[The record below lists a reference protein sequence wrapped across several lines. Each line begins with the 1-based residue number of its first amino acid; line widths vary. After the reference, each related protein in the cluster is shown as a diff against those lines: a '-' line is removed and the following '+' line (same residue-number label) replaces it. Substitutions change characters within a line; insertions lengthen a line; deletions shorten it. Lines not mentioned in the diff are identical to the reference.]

1 MVAVN
6 DIVDVHYVR
15 QGTAGYSN
23 VDVLPGDR
31 LVAINGLTCGHV
43 GIQRI
48 QQLLRGAR
56 DSAVELT
63 LVRKKGDELY
73 SVCLRRHRRF
83 EFQDYDAPSDESLE
97 LQAAVKRH
105 SAPTRINMRAPQSLL
120 ESAPAHTPDPAP
132 APTPTLVSTL
142 AQPDYRR
149 LTSSADP
156 GPRRLQQQLR
166 EDEGEDDSSRCSS
179 GPASQLPSARPFD
192 MPPVLE
198 RWLGLS
204 CARAQILAPAYISLH
219 ALW

>member
-1 MVAVN
+1 
-6 DIVDVHYVR
+6 VDVHYVR

-63 LVRKKGDELY
+63 LVRKRGDELY
-73 SVCLRRHRRF
+73 SVRLRRHRRF
-83 EFQDYDAPSDESLE
+83 EFQDYDAPSVESRE
-97 LQAAVKRH
+97 LQAAVNRH
-105 SAPTRINMRAPQSLL
+105 SAPTPINMCAPQSRLD
-120 ESAPAHTPDPAP
+120 SAPAHTPDPAS
-132 APTPTLVSTL
+132 APSPTLASALV
-142 AQPDYRR
+142 QPDCRR
-149 LTSSADP
+149 LASSANP

-179 GPASQLPSARPFD
+179 GPTSQLPSARPFD
-192 MPPVLE
+192 MPPALE

-204 CARAQILAPAYISLH
+204 CARAQILAPAHTVSH

>member
-1 MVAVN
+1 M
-6 DIVDVHYVR
+6 R

-73 SVCLRRHRRF
+73 SVRLRRHRRF
-83 EFQDYDAPSDESLE
+83 EFQDDDASSVESRE
-97 LQAAVKRH
+97 LQAAVNRY
-105 SAPTRINMRAPQSLL
+105 SAPTPINMCAPQSRLD
-120 ESAPAHTPDPAP
+120 SAPAHTPDTASAP
-132 APTPTLVSTL
+132 SPTLASAL
-142 AQPDYRR
+142 AQPDYQM
-149 LTSSADP
+149 LASSADP
-156 GPRRLQQQLR
+156 KPRRLQQQLR
-166 EDEGEDDSSRCSS
+166 EDEKEDDSSRDS

-204 CARAQILAPAYISLH
+204 CARAQILAPAHNVLH